1 MVCDFVFLVWFVVI
15 RSVDES
21 WSFGAYPTV
30 ADVAEICG
38 VTPEFVSAIY
48 AQHSRYNLTP
58 EQVLDRGAA
67 IRIARL
73 IDEVE

>member
-1 MVCDFVFLVWFVVI
+1 MNR
-15 RSVDES
+15 RSIDEEWAFS
-21 WSFGAYPTV
+21 AYPTV
-30 ADVAEICG
+30 IEVAEICG

-48 AQHSRYNLTP
+48 AQHSRYNLSP

-67 IRIARL
+67 IRIAQL